1 MKSMLSKS
9 VQPIL
14 GLDIGTR
21 FIKAVMLER
30 AGNSFTVTAMACEPI
45 SGNAFKEREIEDFD
59 AISNALKKVKLG
71 LKQKKLKDVA
81 IAVAGGSVLT
91 KIVQMAPDQTDYE
104 LEGQIEI
111 EADSL
116 IPYPLDEVYLDFEEL
131 GPSETHD
138 GRVNVLLSAA
148 HRDTVDKRVT
158 LIREVPMEPKVVD
171 IEGYAMAN
179 AVSSFY
185 PSTDEAIICVN
196 VGASLLQVS
205 VIKNNI
211 VVYSKE
217 HTFGMDVML
226 QDICSS
232 MMLEREDAQRQLI
245 EGELPET
252 WKQEILP
259 IFVSNLHQ
267 QINRALQMYIS
278 ATHAARPEKLLL
290 CGGGAVIS
298 EMAPMLEQDLGISIE
313 LFNPLANMQ
322 FGKNVSPEVAQKL
335 GPQFTIAAGLASRS
349 FNPWHI

>member
-9 VQPIL
+9 AQPIL

-30 AGNSFTVTAMACEPI
+30 SGENYTVVAMACEPI
-45 SGNAFKEREIEDFD
+45 NGNAFREREIEDFD
-59 AISNALKKVKLG
+59 AISNTLKKVKLA

-91 KIVQMAPDQTDYE
+91 KIVQMEPDQTDYE

-116 IPYPLDEVYLDFEEL
+116 IPYPLEEVYLDFEEL
-131 GPSETHD
+131 GPSETHE
-138 GRVNVLLSAA
+138 GKVNVLLSAA

-158 LIREVPMEPKVVD
+158 LIREVPFEPKVVD
-171 IEGYAMAN
+171 IEGYAVAN
-179 AVSSFY
+179 AVSTFY
-185 PSTDEAIICVN
+185 PHSDESIVCLN
-196 VGASLLQVS
+196 VGAALLQVS
-205 VIKNNI
+205 VIQDGNVI
-211 VVYSKE
+211 YSKE
-217 HTFGMDVML
+217 HTFGMDVMVH
-226 QDICSS
+226 DICAS
-232 MMLEREDAQRQLI
+232 MMLDRDDAQRQLI

-278 ATHAARPEKLLL
+278 STHATRPDKILL
-290 CGGGAVIS
+290 CGGGAVIN
-298 EMAPMLEQDLGISIE
+298 EMAPMLEQDLGVTIE
-313 LFNPLANMQ
+313 LFNPLATMQ
-322 FGKNVSPEVAQKL
+322 FGKNVSAEAAHKI
-335 GPQFTIAAGLASRS
+335 GPQLTIAAGLASRS
-349 FNPWHI
+349 FDPWHI